1 MVREV
6 IFPSPLPAPAP
17 SALMPVPAFF
27 SNTFQNFKLSS
38 AAAVAS
44 VWPSGLKQ
52 ECKTLLSW
60 AGISTFLTSDGY
72 DQMEM
77 LLSGK
82 PDVLAIS
89 L

>member
-1 MVREV
+1 MVRDA
-6 IFPSPLPAPAP
+6 ILPSSFRTPEPRTPIP
-17 SALMPVPAFF
+17 DPAFF
-27 SNTFQNFKLSS
+27 SNTFQNFRLSS

-44 VWPSGLKQ
+44 VCPSGLRQ

-72 DQMEM
+72 DQIEM

-82 PDVLAIS
+82 PEVLAIS